1 MAALLS
7 ATLGAC
13 VAPPGQAGFGAPPS
27 ISSVPAA
34 PGPGARPAPNRV
46 ALLLPLTGANAELG
60 QTMLR
65 AAQLSYAQPG
75 AQEALQAGAP
85 PLDPRDT
92 AGTPEGAAAAASAAL
107 EAGAGIILG
116 PLTATETAAVAPVAR
131 AAGVPVLA
139 FTSDA
144 AQAQS
149 GVWPLGVTAAQ
160 QVRRLVLAVQA
171 EGKSRVAAVVP
182 EDPFGNALVEGLGA
196 ATAAA
201 GLPPPQV
208 HRYAGNFNTL
218 STALKEAADYPNR
231 RGAIEAQQRSARAR
245 NDEEGRREADELG
258 RQPPQPPA
266 FDALLLGAVGGQ
278 LGQAVPLLTAY
289 DIGPSQVRVLGPA
302 QWARQ
307 ASSLGALSGAWY
319 AAPDPAARAG
329 FEQQYAAAHG
339 GRPRELASLAYDA
352 AGIARAVG
360 AGSGF
365 PVASLERPEGFLG
378 ADGLLALRP
387 NGQVRRGLAIFEIDR
402 SGAHIV
408 QPAPQ
413 SLGAPGV

>member
-1 MAALLS
+1 MAASLS
-7 ATLGAC
+7 ASLGAC
-13 VAPPGQAGFGAPPS
+13 VAPGQAGFGAPPP
-27 ISSVPAA
+27 ISSAPTA
-34 PGPGARPAPNRV
+34 PGAGQRPGANRV

-60 QTMLR
+60 QAMLR
-65 AAQLSYAQPG
+65 AARLSYAQPG
-75 AQEALQAGAP
+75 AQADAP

-92 AGTPEGAAAAASAAL
+92 GGTPAGAAAAASAAL

-116 PLTATETAAVAPVAR
+116 PLTAQETAAVAPVAR

-144 AQAQS
+144 AQAQP
-149 GVWPLGVTAAQ
+149 GVWPLGITPAQ
-160 QVRRLVLAVQA
+160 QVRRLVLAAQA
-171 EGKSRVAAVVP
+171 EGRSRVAAVVP
-182 EDPFGNALVEGLGA
+182 ESPFGNALIDGLT

-201 GLPPPQV
+201 AALPPPRV
-208 HRYAGNFNTL
+208 HRYADNFASLN
-218 STALKEAADYPNR
+218 TALRDAAEYGNR
-231 RGAIEAQQRSARAR
+231 RGAIEAQQRAARAR
-245 NDEEGRREADELG
+245 NDEAGRREANEIG
-258 RQPPQPPA
+258 RQTPSPPP

-289 DIGPSQVRVLGPA
+289 DIGPGQVRVLGPA

-319 AAPDPAARAG
+319 AAPDPAGRVG
-329 FEQQYAAAHG
+329 FEQQYEAAHG
-339 GRPRELASLAYDA
+339 GPPREFASIAYDA

-360 AGSGF
+360 AGLGF
-365 PVASLERPEGFLG
+365 PIASLERPEGFLG

-402 SGAHIV
+402 GGAHIV

-413 SLGAPGV
+413 SLGAPGA